1 VSSDLPPV
9 PTDATRESL
18 WAELVAQREVNARLR
33 EVINAQGMKVESL
46 MSRVEALERRLGRD
60 SSNSGKPPSSDPI
73 FGKGRDRSL
82 RQAGKRRPGKQPGG
96 DSATMKLVE
105 NPDATVPCPPSEC
118 AGCGGGLADAP
129 VSGVQRR
136 QVTEAQVPPPPRVI
150 EYVVQAKECGRCG
163 VTTVGEPP
171 AHVSGRARFGPETHA
186 LAANL
191 LVGHHVPVTRSTI
204 LLMQMAGV
212 VTSTGWMASVRGK
225 AAALLAGGGFV
236 GRVRDLLRTAPAV
249 HADETPA
256 RAAGKLAYVHVA
268 CTRYLTLMHTGGRSA
283 DDIDAGGVLP
293 GYTGVIVRDGY
304 AGYSHLSDAAHAW
317 CGAHLLRELK
327 DLYEFEPAA
336 QTWAKDMAGPLCEAN
351 HAARAAR
358 AEGKTVL
365 AEAVLT
371 ALVARYRA
379 LTSEGFTANYRTT
392 PAATDAVRLSR
403 RFRDYEDMIL
413 RFAANPGTV
422 EFTNNQAERSIRPV
436 KVQIRSSG
444 GCWRTLQGLADFAL
458 VHSYLST
465 AAKWGLDQLDAL
477 RRLFTTGPWLPPAL
491 APPQTARTRPPHTAI
506 SG

>member
-1 VSSDLPPV
+1 VPDSPQPSDDLRAV
-9 PTDATRESL
+9 VE
-18 WAELVAQREVNARLR
+18 ELRAVIADLR
-33 EVINAQGMKVESL
+33 KVVESQAATIEEL
-46 MSRVEALERRLGRD
+46 RRRQSRN
-60 SSNSGKPPSSDPI
+60 SSNSGKPPSSDPV
-73 FGKGRDRSL
+73 FDKQARRRDRSS
-82 RQAGKRRPGKQPGG
+82 RNGGERRAGKQPG
-96 DSATMKLVE
+96 DESATMNLVAD
-105 NPDATVPCPPSEC
+105 PDRTVPCPPLEC
-118 AGCGGGLADAP
+118 AGCGGGLAEEP

-136 QVTEAQVPPPPRVI
+136 QVTEAQVSPPPKVT

-163 VTTVGEPP
+163 ATTVGKPP
-171 AHVSGRARFGPETHA
+171 AHVSGRAQFGPETHA

-191 LVGHHVPVTRSTI
+191 LVGHHVPIKRSTI

-225 AAALLAGGGFV
+225 AVALLTNGGFV
-236 GRVRDLLRTAPAV
+236 GRVRELLRTAPAL

-283 DDIDAGGVLP
+283 ADIDAGGVLP

-304 AGYSHLSDAAHAW
+304 AGYSHLTDAAHAW

-336 QTWAKDMAGPLCEAN
+336 QTWAKDMAGLLCEAN
-351 HAARAAR
+351 LAAQAAR
-358 AEGKTVL
+358 AEAKTVL
-365 AEAVLT
+365 EEAVLT

-379 LTSEGFTANYRTT
+379 LTSEGFTGNYYRNTST
-392 PAATDAVRLSR
+392 ATDAVRLSR
-403 RFRDYEDMIL
+403 RFRDFEDMIL
-413 RFAANPGTV
+413 RFATNPGTV
-422 EFTNNQAERSIRPV
+422 EFTNNEAERSIRPV
-436 KVQIRSSG
+436 KVQMRSSG

-465 AAKWGLDQLDAL
+465 AAKWGLDKLDAL

-491 APPQTARTRPPHTAI
+491 APPQAA
-506 SG
+506 

>member
-1 VSSDLPPV
+1 MN
-9 PTDATRESL
+9 
-18 WAELVAQREVNARLR
+18 LV
-33 EVINAQGMKVESL
+33 
-46 MSRVEALERRLGRD
+46 D
-60 SSNSGKPPSSDPI
+60 
-73 FGKGRDRSL
+73 
-82 RQAGKRRPGKQPGG
+82 
-96 DSATMKLVE
+96 
-105 NPDATVPCPPSEC
+105 NPDETVPCPPSEC
-118 AGCGGGLADAP
+118 AGCGGGLAEEP

-136 QVTEAQVPPPPRVI
+136 QVTEAQVSPPPKVT

-163 VTTVGEPP
+163 ATTVGEVPTR
-171 AHVSGRARFGPETHA
+171 VSGRAQFGPGTHA

-191 LVGHHVPVTRSTI
+191 LVGHHVPVKRSTT

-212 VTSTGWMASVRGK
+212 ATSTGWMASVRGK
-225 AAALLAGGGFV
+225 AAALLTEGGFA
-236 GRVRDLLRTAPAV
+236 GRVRELLRTAPAV

-283 DDIDAGGVLP
+283 ADIDAGGVLP

-304 AGYSHLSDAAHAW
+304 AGYSHLTEAAHAW

-336 QTWAKDMAGPLCEAN
+336 QTWAKDMAALLCEAN
-351 HAARAAR
+351 HAAQAAR

-365 AEAVLT
+365 AETVLT

-379 LTSEGFTANYRTT
+379 VTSEGFTANYYRTT
-392 PAATDAVRLSR
+392 STATDAVRLSR

-413 RFAANPGTV
+413 RFATNPGTV

-436 KVQIRSSG
+436 KVQMRSSG

-465 AAKWGLDQLDAL
+465 AAKWGLDKLDAL

-491 APPQTARTRPPHTAI
+491 APPQTT
-506 SG
+506 

>member
-1 VSSDLPPV
+1 MEELRGVIADLRKV
-9 PTDATRESL
+9 
-18 WAELVAQREVNARLR
+18 
-33 EVINAQGMKVESL
+33 VESQAVTIEEL
-46 MSRVEALERRLGRD
+46 RRQVGRN
-60 SSNSGKPPSSDPI
+60 STNSGKPPSSDPV
-73 FGKGRDRSL
+73 FDKQVRRRDRSS
-82 RQAGKRRPGKQPGG
+82 RDSGKRRAGKQPGDG
-96 DSATMKLVE
+96 SATMKLVE
-105 NPDATVPCPPSEC
+105 NPDATVPCPPSQC
-118 AGCGGGLADAP
+118 AGCGGDLAGVA

-136 QVTEAQVPPPPRVI
+136 QVTEAQACPPPKVT

-163 VTTVGEPP
+163 ATTVGKAP
-171 AHVSGRARFGPETHA
+171 AHASGRAQFGPETHA

-191 LVGHHVPVTRSTI
+191 LVGHHIPVKRSTI

-212 VTSTGWMASVRGK
+212 ATSTGWMASVRGK
-225 AAALLAGGGFV
+225 AAALLAEGGFA

-283 DDIDAGGVLP
+283 ADIDAGGVLP

-304 AGYSHLSDAAHAW
+304 AGYSHLTDAAHAW

-336 QTWAKDMAGPLCEAN
+336 QTWAKDMAGLLCEAN
-351 HAARAAR
+351 HAAQAAR
-358 AEGKTVL
+358 AEGRTVL

-371 ALVARYRA
+371 TLLARYRA
-379 LTSEGFTANYRTT
+379 LTSEGFTGSYYRTT
-392 PAATDAVRLSR
+392 PTAADAVRLSR

-413 RFAANPGTV
+413 RFATNPGTV

-436 KVQIRSSG
+436 KVQMRSSG

-465 AAKWGLDQLDAL
+465 ATKWGLDKLDAL

-491 APPQTARTRPPHTAI
+491 TPPQTA
-506 SG
+506 